1 MPPSRDR
8 KPGIPSEKRAAPQAE
23 PTRDRRL
30 RLPEDLASAL
40 DAVAEKTGASSNSLV
55 VEAVRDALRHPDGPW
70 TRRATDLRKTRHAA
84 KQPQPEPN
92 CSERAETVVALSCP
106 HGAPPCQDRQPS
118 TTADRL
124 E

>member
-1 MPPSRDR
+1 MPARKDR
-8 KPGIPSEKRAAPQAE
+8 KPGSPSNERAGTPVE

-55 VEAVRDALRHPDGPW
+55 IEAVRDALRNPDGPW

-84 KQPQPEPN
+84 KQPQP
-92 CSERAETVVALSCP
+92 
-106 HGAPPCQDRQPS
+106 
-118 TTADRL
+118 
-124 E
+124 